1 MYLDCTY
8 GIHRLLPRARPHYCA
23 MLIDSRPLGHAD
35 YFDRRLLGHADYFD
49 CRLLGHTDYFD
60 SAMNQARSYLVNI
73 YQLNIL

>member
-1 MYLDCTY
+1 
-8 GIHRLLPRARPHYCA
+8 

-60 SAMNQARSYLVNI
+60 SAMNEARSYLVNI